1 MAKNSS
7 LIKISGTLGDLTF
20 YRMDGKD
27 IVRRKTSLN
36 KKRVKSDP
44 AFKNSRKSSAVFGA
58 ASSLAK
64 ETYWALPK
72 EKRKHGLIGKLTG
85 VANTLLHA
93 GKDEVEVREAL
104 RVL

>member
-44 AFKNSRKSSAVFGA
+44 AFENSRKSSAVFGA

-72 EKRKHGLIGKLTG
+72 EKIQGLFDEFHETERLVRIVYENITSGWK
-85 VANTLLHA
+85 
-93 GKDEVEVREAL
+93 KDL
-104 RVL
+104 